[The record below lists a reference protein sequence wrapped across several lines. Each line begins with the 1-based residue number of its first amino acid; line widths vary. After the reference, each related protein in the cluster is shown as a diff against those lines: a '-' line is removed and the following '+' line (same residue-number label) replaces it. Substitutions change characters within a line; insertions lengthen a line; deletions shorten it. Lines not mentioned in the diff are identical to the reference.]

1 MSTNTELLRPVTQI
15 TIRDILTRPL
25 FQHVSL
31 IGNDQSL
38 TRPVSWVHIM
48 EVTEVKELLNGN
60 ELILTT
66 GIGWHDDETLS
77 YTFLQ
82 QLIESNASGLC
93 IELGTYTSTLPDSMI
108 NLAKEHDF
116 PLILFHEEVRYID
129 ITQDLHSFFI
139 NHYHYMLKDI
149 ENVSTALN
157 ECLLNGKGLYA
168 LLKEF
173 HRLTSL
179 HVFFVPI
186 QGDSYFFPPLSTK
199 QQQHFINEWIN
210 KQSPLPASSILCK
223 PVTILGHHFADLI
236 FYSPGKEITEFNE
249 LAADRC
255 ATAAAQEVMRT
266 VYIEERKRYEEEAWV
281 HDWLMGSHDEEELTT
296 KLMELHPGVSFTEG
310 SVCVIDKTSI
320 HVNQQS
326 FDSYFIQKSMV
337 ARSYFEAKKILFI
350 PAILQN
356 FIVYV
361 LINTAGN
368 STVSFPQR
376 VYECYKRLQKTE
388 QEGQA
393 KMYEQL
399 AFGKYVT
406 SSKDIQNSFSTA
418 KETLRI
424 QQKIGPMN
432 IPFYEN
438 LHIYRSILQMDE
450 RGELDDFI
458 NEYLEPLLFESPD
471 KSRVLLQT
479 LQTYLSCLG
488 AKQETASSLFIVR
501 QTLYNR
507 LEKIEELLG
516 HDILENPKRLSL
528 EMALYAYEYRFGSF
542 NSTNN

>member
-1 MSTNTELLRPVTQI
+1 
-15 TIRDILTRPL
+15 
-25 FQHVSL
+25 
-31 IGNDQSL
+31 
-38 TRPVSWVHIM
+38 
-48 EVTEVKELLNGN
+48 
-60 ELILTT
+60 
-66 GIGWHDDETLS
+66 
-77 YTFLQ
+77 
-82 QLIESNASGLC
+82 
-93 IELGTYTSTLPDSMI
+93 
-108 NLAKEHDF
+108 
-116 PLILFHEEVRYID
+116 
-129 ITQDLHSFFI
+129 
-139 NHYHYMLKDI
+139 
-149 ENVSTALN
+149 
-157 ECLLNGKGLYA
+157 
-168 LLKEF
+168 
-173 HRLTSL
+173 
-179 HVFFVPI
+179 
-186 QGDSYFFPPLSTK
+186 
-199 QQQHFINEWIN
+199 
-210 KQSPLPASSILCK
+210 
-223 PVTILGHHFADLI
+223 
-236 FYSPGKEITEFNE
+236 
-249 LAADRC
+249 
-255 ATAAAQEVMRT
+255 MRT

-281 HDWLMGSHDEEELTT
+281 HDWLQGAHDEEELTT

-310 SVCVIDKTSI
+310 SICVIDKTSI
-320 HVNQQS
+320 QVNQQS
-326 FDSYFIQKSMV
+326 FESYFIQKSMV
-337 ARSYFEAKKILFI
+337 ARAYFEAKKILFI

-368 STVSFPQR
+368 PTVSFPQR
-376 VYECYKRLQKTE
+376 VYECYKKLQKTE

-399 AFGKYVT
+399 AFGKFVT
-406 SSKDIQNSFSTA
+406 SSRDIQKSFCTA

-458 NEYLEPLLFESPD
+458 NEYLGPLLFESSD

-542 NSTNN
+542 NLNNK